1 MQVDKTAGGVMI
13 GMIMGFK
20 GGLPLVVFP
29 ENPESTAIAARSL
42 TELDSKD
49 IGAQVALLFEDGA
62 RDRPLIVGRIL
73 YPDPTPPSAI
83 QDGNLVKIEGK
94 DRIEL
99 RVGSA
104 AIILEKDGHVTI
116 RGTHLVSHATGS
128 NRIRGG
134 SIDLN

>member
-29 ENPESTAIAARSL
+29 ENPESSAIAARSL

-73 YPDPTPPSAI
+73 HPDPTPPSAI
-83 QDGNLVKIEGK
+83 QDGKLVKIEGK